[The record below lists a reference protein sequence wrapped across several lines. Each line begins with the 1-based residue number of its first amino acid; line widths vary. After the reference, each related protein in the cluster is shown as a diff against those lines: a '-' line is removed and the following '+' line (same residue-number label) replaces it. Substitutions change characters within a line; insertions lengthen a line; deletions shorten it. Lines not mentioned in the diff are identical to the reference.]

1 MTAPRAPGR
10 LDRLEALQK
19 RLASDPN
26 WNGGWYYDNG
36 GIAEHARGDPLRDAD
51 ELRPERDPAET
62 MPDPK
67 AREAAI
73 RANAKTWAQIYDGH
87 SMVTLRNA
95 IDSFDI
101 TGDYAKLKNTK
112 VLYVQSPSDKLFDI
126 ALCPGYVSDMR
137 KAGIDITY
145 VELPTEQ
152 GPHGEPCRCRDVG
165 ADPGRLPEEPAMT
178 GRCARTRTS
187 PHCCTGTSTTDSTRP
202 SARRRSTVSRHLRR
216 SRRRHRRSRSAPRRR
231 RRSAPRRRHPAPRAP
246 VPLESPQLV
255 EDARALARRCATIA
269 ELEAAIRAFEGCAL
283 KRTAKNTVF
292 ADGVAGAPVMIVGEA
307 PGADEDRL
315 GKPFV
320 GVSGQ
325 LMDRMIDAIGMSRE
339 RDLYIT
345 NILFWRPPGNRTP
358 TLAEQ
363 AICLAFT
370 RRHIELAQPRV
381 LVLAGGTAA
390 KAVLD
395 TTEGIMRLRGKWTS
409 VRLDDGSEI
418 PTLPTFHPAYLL
430 RTPASKRQ
438 SWLDLLAIDKKL
450 KELGVR

>member
-1 MTAPRAPGR
+1 MSALQPPDDLAALLRWYVDNGLDETIGEVAVDRFAPTAPAVVPAVPLPAQRPVAPT
-10 LDRLEALQK
+10 
-19 RLASDPN
+19 P
-26 WNGGWYYDNG
+26 
-36 GIAEHARGDPLRDAD
+36 
-51 ELRPERDPAET
+51 
-62 MPDPK
+62 
-67 AREAAI
+67 
-73 RANAKTWAQIYDGH
+73 
-87 SMVTLRNA
+87 
-95 IDSFDI
+95 
-101 TGDYAKLKNTK
+101 
-112 VLYVQSPSDKLFDI
+112 
-126 ALCPGYVSDMR
+126 
-137 KAGIDITY
+137 
-145 VELPTEQ
+145 
-152 GPHGEPCRCRDVG
+152 
-165 ADPGRLPEEPAMT
+165 
-178 GRCARTRTS
+178 TRTA
-187 PHCCTGTSTTDSTRP
+187 PPPPLARP
-202 SARRRSTVSRHLRR
+202 
-216 SRRRHRRSRSAPRRR
+216 
-231 RRSAPRRRHPAPRAP
+231 P

-255 EDARALARRCATIA
+255 EDARELARRCTSVA
-269 ELEAAIRAFEGCAL
+269 ELEAVVRAFQGCAL

-325 LMDRMIDAIGMSRE
+325 LMDRMFEAIGMSRS

-370 RRHIELAQPRV
+370 RRHIELAQPKV

-395 TTEGIMRLRGKWTS
+395 TTEGIMRLRGKWT
-409 VRLDDGSEI
+409 VLRLDDGHEL

-438 SWLDLLAIDKKL
+438 SWYDLLALDKKL
-450 KELGVR
+450 RELGVPKSGL

>member
-1 MTAPRAPGR
+1 VTQAIAREDLASLLKWYVDHDVDETIGEDAVDRFALPPPTPAPSPAVAPRA
-10 LDRLEALQK
+10 
-19 RLASDPN
+19 
-26 WNGGWYYDNG
+26 
-36 GIAEHARGDPLRDAD
+36 
-51 ELRPERDPAET
+51 
-62 MPDPK
+62 
-67 AREAAI
+67 AAPTPI
-73 RANAKTWAQIYDGH
+73 RA
-87 SMVTLRNA
+87 
-95 IDSFDI
+95 
-101 TGDYAKLKNTK
+101 
-112 VLYVQSPSDKLFDI
+112 
-126 ALCPGYVSDMR
+126 
-137 KAGIDITY
+137 
-145 VELPTEQ
+145 
-152 GPHGEPCRCRDVG
+152 
-165 ADPGRLPEEPAMT
+165 
-178 GRCARTRTS
+178 
-187 PHCCTGTSTTDSTRP
+187 
-202 SARRRSTVSRHLRR
+202 
-216 SRRRHRRSRSAPRRR
+216 SAPP
-231 RRSAPRRRHPAPRAP
+231 SPARAP

-255 EDARALARRCATIA
+255 EDARELARRCNTIA

-292 ADGVAGAPVMIVGEA
+292 ADGAAGAPVMVVGEA
-307 PGADEDRL
+307 PGGDEDRL

-325 LMDRMIDAIGMSRE
+325 LMDRMFDAIGMSRE

-370 RRHIELAQPRV
+370 RRHIELARPKV

-438 SWLDLLAIDKKL
+438 SWYDLLALDKKL
-450 KELGVR
+450 RELGVSR

>member
-1 MTAPRAPGR
+1 MTSALPR
-10 LDRLEALQK
+10 DD
-19 RLASDPN
+19 LASLLK
-26 WNGGWYYDNG
+26 WYVDNG
-36 GIAEHARGDPLRDAD
+36 LDETIGEVPVDRFAPPPTPAARPAPVAER
-51 ELRPERDPAET
+51 RP
-62 MPDPK
+62 
-67 AREAAI
+67 AAPSPI
-73 RANAKTWAQIYDGH
+73 RAA
-87 SMVTLRNA
+87 
-95 IDSFDI
+95 
-101 TGDYAKLKNTK
+101 
-112 VLYVQSPSDKLFDI
+112 SP
-126 ALCPGYVSDMR
+126 PPPV
-137 KAGIDITY
+137 
-145 VELPTEQ
+145 
-152 GPHGEPCRCRDVG
+152 
-165 ADPGRLPEEPAMT
+165 
-178 GRCARTRTS
+178 
-187 PHCCTGTSTTDSTRP
+187 
-202 SARRRSTVSRHLRR
+202 
-216 SRRRHRRSRSAPRRR
+216 
-231 RRSAPRRRHPAPRAP
+231 RAP
-246 VPLESPQLV
+246 VPLESPQLI
-255 EDARALARRCATIA
+255 EDARELAGRCGTIA

-292 ADGVAGAPVMIVGEA
+292 ADGVPGAPVMVVGEA

-325 LMDRMIDAIGMSRE
+325 LMDRMFDAIGMSRE

-370 RRHIELAQPRV
+370 RRHIELAKPKV

-409 VRLDDGSEI
+409 LRLDDSSEL

-438 SWLDLLAIDKKL
+438 SWYDLLALDKKL
-450 KELGVR
+450 RELGVR